1 MTRSRQYNPH
11 ATDIPTPDRL
21 RRTAPRS
28 EPELVLADYQPG
40 HVFDDHSFEITV
52 AEASAY
58 ADAIGDS
65 SPAASEGKIPPM
77 LLIATGLSRVI
88 EALELGGGT
97 IHASQEVN
105 FGRPVSPG
113 EKIVARTILRGN
125 SVRRGSRFATVET
138 EFLAAGRHVASSVSM
153 VIVPE

>member
-1 MTRSRQYNPH
+1 L
-11 ATDIPTPDRL
+11 I
-21 RRTAPRS
+21 
-28 EPELVLADYQPG
+28 LADYQSG

-52 AEASAY
+52 SEAKAY
-58 ADAIGDS
+58 ANAVGDS
-65 SPAASEGKIPPM
+65 SPPASGNQVPPM
-77 LLIATGLSRVI
+77 LLIAAGLSRVI

-105 FGRPVSPG
+105 FVRPVSPG
-113 EKIVARTILRGN
+113 ENIVARTTLRGN

-138 EFLAAGRHVASSVSM
+138 EFLSGGRQVASSVSM

>member
-1 MTRSRQYNPH
+1 M
-11 ATDIPTPDRL
+11 PT
-21 RRTAPRS
+21 TRS
-28 EPELVLADYQPG
+28 EPELILADYQSG

-52 AEASAY
+52 SEAKAY
-58 ADAIGDS
+58 ADAVGDS
-65 SPAASEGKIPPM
+65 SPLASGNQIPPM
-77 LLIATGLSRVI
+77 LLIAAGLSRVI
-88 EALELGGGT
+88 EALELSGGT

-113 EKIVARTILRGN
+113 ENIVARTTLRGN

-138 EFLAAGRHVASSVSM
+138 EFLSGDRQVASSVSM